1 MTDAAAIRPWPRW
14 MRAETA
20 AAYCDEVSTGT
31 FLRAVGLGL
40 YPKAHDVK
48 GKGLRWLPE
57 ELDQAIQRNVAERD
71 ERAEPLVN
79 LV

>member
-1 MTDAAAIRPWPRW
+1 MSETAAFRPWPRW

-20 AAYCDEVSTGT
+20 AAYCDEVSTLA

-40 YPKAHDVK
+40 YPKPHDVP
-48 GKGLRWLPE
+48 GKGNRWLPE
-57 ELDQAIQRNVAERD
+57 ELDQAIQRNVAAKD
-71 ERAEPLVN
+71 ERAEPLAN